1 MDEFIENL
9 KTRELRKILKSRGL
23 SDHYRVKAELV
34 FRLKASLSAEETE
47 KSLRDILISDEE
59 DEFEDSI
66 EMATNFVFKDVEDS
80 LEKFT
85 GETTQTVTEW
95 VTNFENI
102 ATTCGWNDIQ
112 KYLFA
117 RKLLQGAARKAMEA
131 DKAVIDYGKLVA
143 LLKKEFETELT
154 SYEIH
159 RKLMF
164 KKKSSSESYLEYFYD
179 MRKIGPK
186 LDEVSMVRYIV
197 DGLPGDQN
205 GKSILYDAKTLDELK
220 SKLKVY
226 GTMHNRSSNSENC
239 KNCGSKDHA
248 KGNCP
253 DQQKGKKCFKCSKFG
268 HVARDCIEI
277 KSLGVTTKPVN
288 CIKKDVG
295 STDNN
300 LPLLKLK
307 PVGLGQF
314 KLVEGDD
321 RN

>member
-23 SDHYRVKAELV
+23 SEHYRVKAELV

-179 MRKIGPK
+179 MRN
-186 LDEVSMVRYIV
+186 
-197 DGLPGDQN
+197 QN

-288 CIKKDVG
+288 CIKMEVW